1 MSGKGPVSREE
12 KEMTALTLDGKAAAA
27 AVKADLTERVARLA
41 ERGVV
46 PGLATV
52 LIGDDPGSHS
62 YVGGKHKAC
71 AAIGVSSFRHDLPA
85 DTSREKVLDLV
96 AELNADAAVDGYIIQ
111 LPPPDHL
118 DAGDIL
124 MAVSPDKDADGLHP
138 VNLGR
143 LALGLPGPRPCTPLG
158 IQELLVRGD
167 VPIAGAHVVVVG
179 RGATVGRPLAMLLS
193 LKEPDANA
201 TVTQCHTGTRDI
213 RAFTREA
220 DIVVVAVGR
229 PGFLTADMVKVGA
242 AVLDVGITRTD
253 AGLVGDVAPEVR
265 DVAGWLAPMPGGV
278 GPMTIALLLRNAVEA
293 AERRAQ

>member
-1 MSGKGPVSREE
+1 
-12 KEMTALTLDGKAAAA
+12 MTALILDGKAASA
-27 AVKADLTERVARLA
+27 AVKADLAERTARLA

-52 LIGDDPGSHS
+52 LVGDDPGSHS
-62 YVGGKHKAC
+62 YVGGKHKAS
-71 AAIGVSSFRHDLPA
+71 AAVGVTSFRHDLPA
-85 DTSREKVLDLV
+85 DTSQEKVLDLV
-96 AELNADAAVDGYIIQ
+96 AELNADPAVDGYIVQ
-111 LPPPDHL
+111 LPLPDHL
-118 DAGDIL
+118 DAGEIL

-179 RGATVGRPLAMLLS
+179 RGTTVGRPLAMLLS
-193 LKEPDANA
+193 LKEPNANA

-213 RAFTREA
+213 PALTRQA
-220 DIVVVAVGR
+220 DILVVAVGR
-229 PGFLTADMVKVGA
+229 AGFVTADMVKPGA

-293 AERRAQ
+293 AERRAG

>member
-1 MSGKGPVSREE
+1 
-12 KEMTALTLDGKAAAA
+12 MTALILDGKAASA
-27 AVKADLTERVARLA
+27 AVKADLAERTARLA

-52 LIGDDPGSHS
+52 LVGDDPGSHS
-62 YVGGKHKAC
+62 YVGGKHKAS
-71 AAIGVSSFRHDLPA
+71 AAVGVTSFRHDLPA
-85 DTSREKVLDLV
+85 DTSQEKVLDLV
-96 AELNADAAVDGYIIQ
+96 AELNADPAVDGYIVQ
-111 LPPPDHL
+111 LPLPDHL
-118 DAGDIL
+118 DAGEIL

-179 RGATVGRPLAMLLS
+179 RGTTVGRPLAMLLS
-193 LKEPDANA
+193 LKEPNANA

-213 RAFTREA
+213 PALTRQA
-220 DIVVVAVGR
+220 DILVVAVGR
-229 PGFLTADMVKVGA
+229 PGFVTADMVKPGA
-242 AVLDVGITRTD
+242 AVLDVGITRTA

-293 AERRAQ
+293 AERRAGI

>member
-1 MSGKGPVSREE
+1 
-12 KEMTALTLDGKAAAA
+12 MTALILDGKAAAA

-52 LIGDDPGSHS
+52 LVGDDPGSHS

-71 AAIGVSSFRHDLPA
+71 AAVGVTSFRHDLPS
-85 DTSREKVLDLV
+85 DTSQEKVLDLV
-96 AELNADAAVDGYIIQ
+96 AELNADPAVDGYIVQ
-111 LPPPDHL
+111 LPLPDHL
-118 DAGDIL
+118 DAGAIL
-124 MAVSPDKDADGLHP
+124 MAVDPDKDADGLHP

-143 LALGLPGPRPCTPLG
+143 LALALPGPRPCTPLG
-158 IQELLVRGD
+158 IQDLLVRGD

-179 RGATVGRPLAMLLS
+179 RGTTVGRPLAMLLS
-193 LKEPDANA
+193 LKEPNANA

-213 RAFTREA
+213 AAFTREA
-220 DIVVVAVGR
+220 DILVVAVGR
-229 PGFLTADMVKVGA
+229 AGFVTADMVKPGA

-265 DVAGWLAPMPGGV
+265 EVAGWLAPMPGGV

-293 AERRAQ
+293 AERRAAL

>member
-1 MSGKGPVSREE
+1 
-12 KEMTALTLDGKAAAA
+12 MTALILDGKAASA
-27 AVKADLTERVARLA
+27 AVKADLTERTARLA

-52 LIGDDPGSHS
+52 LVGDDPGSHS
-62 YVGGKHKAC
+62 YVGGKHKAS
-71 AAIGVSSFRHDLPA
+71 AAVGVTSFRHDLPA
-85 DTSREKVLDLV
+85 DTSQEKVLGLI
-96 AELNADAAVDGYIIQ
+96 AELNADPAVDGYIVQ
-111 LPPPDHL
+111 LPLPDHL
-118 DAGDIL
+118 DAGEIL

-179 RGATVGRPLAMLLS
+179 RGTTVGRPLAMLLS
-193 LKEPDANA
+193 LKEPNANA

-213 RAFTREA
+213 PALTRQA
-220 DIVVVAVGR
+220 DILVVAVGR
-229 PGFLTADMVKVGA
+229 PGFVTADMVKPGA
-242 AVLDVGITRTD
+242 AVLDVGITRTA

-293 AERRAQ
+293 AERRAG

>member
-1 MSGKGPVSREE
+1 
-12 KEMTALTLDGKAAAA
+12 MTALILDGKAGSA
-27 AVKADLTERVARLA
+27 AVKADLAERTARLA

-52 LIGDDPGSHS
+52 LVGDDPGSHS
-62 YVGGKHKAC
+62 YVGGKHKAS
-71 AAIGVSSFRHDLPA
+71 AAVGVTSFRHDLPA
-85 DTSREKVLDLV
+85 DTSQEKLLGLI
-96 AELNADAAVDGYIIQ
+96 AELNADPAVDGYIVQ
-111 LPPPDHL
+111 LPLPDHL
-118 DAGDIL
+118 DAGEIL

-179 RGATVGRPLAMLLS
+179 RGTTVGRPLAMLLS
-193 LKEPDANA
+193 LKEPNANA

-213 RAFTREA
+213 PAFTRQA
-220 DIVVVAVGR
+220 DILVVAVGR
-229 PGFLTADMVKVGA
+229 AGFVTADMVKPGA

-293 AERRAQ
+293 AERRAGI

>member
-1 MSGKGPVSREE
+1 MI
-12 KEMTALTLDGKAAAA
+12 ALILDGKAASA
-27 AVKADLTERVARLA
+27 AVKADLTERTARLA

-52 LIGDDPGSHS
+52 LVGEDPGSHS

-71 AAIGVSSFRHDLPA
+71 AAVGVASFRHDLPA
-85 DTSREKVLDLV
+85 ETSQKELLDLV
-96 AELNADAAVDGYIIQ
+96 AELNADPAVDGYIVQ
-111 LPPPDHL
+111 LPLPGHL
-118 DAGDIL
+118 DAGEIL

-143 LALGLPGPRPCTPLG
+143 LALGLHGPRPCTPLG
-158 IQELLVRGD
+158 VQELLVRGG

-179 RGATVGRPLAMLLS
+179 RGTTVGRPLAMLLS
-193 LKEPDANA
+193 LKEPNANA

-213 RAFTREA
+213 PALTRQA
-220 DIVVVAVGR
+220 DILVVAAGR
-229 PGFLTADMVKVGA
+229 AGFLTADMVKPGA

-265 DVAGWLAPMPGGV
+265 EVAGWLAPMPGGV
-278 GPMTIALLLRNAVEA
+278 GPMTIALLLQNAVQA
-293 AERRAQ
+293 AERRRAH

>member
-1 MSGKGPVSREE
+1 
-12 KEMTALTLDGKAAAA
+12 MTALILDGKAGSA
-27 AVKADLTERVARLA
+27 AVKADLAERTARLA

-52 LIGDDPGSHS
+52 LVGDDPGSHS
-62 YVGGKHKAC
+62 YVGGKHKAS
-71 AAIGVSSFRHDLPA
+71 AAVGVTSFRHDLPA
-85 DTSREKVLDLV
+85 DTSQEKLLDLV
-96 AELNADAAVDGYIIQ
+96 GELNADPAVDGYIVQ
-111 LPPPDHL
+111 LPLPGHL
-118 DAGDIL
+118 DAGEIL

-179 RGATVGRPLAMLLS
+179 RGTTVGRPLAMLLS
-193 LKEPDANA
+193 LKEPNANA

-213 RAFTREA
+213 PAFTRQA
-220 DIVVVAVGR
+220 DILVVAAGR
-229 PGFLTADMVKVGA
+229 AGFVTADMVKPGA
-242 AVLDVGITRTD
+242 AVLDVGITRTA

-293 AERRAQ
+293 AERRAGI

>member
-1 MSGKGPVSREE
+1 
-12 KEMTALTLDGKAAAA
+12 MTARILDGKAGSA
-27 AVKADLTERVARLA
+27 AVKADLTERCARLA

-52 LIGDDPGSHS
+52 LVGDDPGSHS
-62 YVGGKHKAC
+62 YVGGKHKAS
-71 AAIGVSSFRHDLPA
+71 AAVGVNSFRHDLPA
-85 DTSREKVLDLV
+85 DTAQEKVLDLV
-96 AELNADAAVDGYIIQ
+96 AELNADPAVDGYIVQ
-111 LPPPDHL
+111 LPLPDHL
-118 DAGDIL
+118 DAGEIL

-158 IQELLVRGD
+158 IQELLVRGG

-179 RGATVGRPLAMLLS
+179 RGTTVGRPLAMLLS
-193 LKEPDANA
+193 LKEPNANA
-201 TVTQCHTGTRDI
+201 TVTQVHTGTRDI
-213 RAFTREA
+213 PAFTREA
-220 DIVVVAVGR
+220 DILVVAVGR
-229 PGFLTADMVKVGA
+229 AGFVTADMVKPGA
-242 AVLDVGITRTD
+242 AVLDVGITRTA

-293 AERRAQ
+293 AERRAGI

>member
-1 MSGKGPVSREE
+1 
-12 KEMTALTLDGKAAAA
+12 MTALILDGKAGSA
-27 AVKADLTERVARLA
+27 AVKADLAERTARLA

-52 LIGDDPGSHS
+52 LVGDDPGSHS
-62 YVGGKHKAC
+62 YVGGKHKAS
-71 AAIGVSSFRHDLPA
+71 AAVGVTSFRHDLPA
-85 DTSREKVLDLV
+85 DTSQEKLLDLV
-96 AELNADAAVDGYIIQ
+96 GELNADPAVDGYIVQ
-111 LPPPDHL
+111 LPLPGHL
-118 DAGDIL
+118 DAGEIL

-158 IQELLVRGD
+158 IQELLVRGE

-179 RGATVGRPLAMLLS
+179 RGTTVGRPLAMLLS
-193 LKEPDANA
+193 LKEPNANA

-213 RAFTREA
+213 PAFTRQA
-220 DIVVVAVGR
+220 DILVVAAGR
-229 PGFLTADMVKVGA
+229 AGFVTADMVKPGA
-242 AVLDVGITRTD
+242 AVLDVGITRTA

-293 AERRAQ
+293 AERRAGI